1 MAEVTAGTDALKGV
15 AMDWLPWIAGAF
27 LTALSGLSGVV
38 FANRNRLSRNETIS
52 EQRFSKAREERLVQ
66 ISDTKAALV
75 AYIESNRRALE
86 MEMIALREEFK
97 DFQIKTL
104 NDFVSYRVFKEFD
117 ARVMN
122 AFEKVE
128 KQMERIANRDQRG

>member
-1 MAEVTAGTDALKGV
+1 
-15 AMDWLPWIAGAF
+15 MDWLPWIAGAF

-38 FANRNRLSRNETIS
+38 FANRNRLSKNETLS